1 MIPAASFIYFADLTP
16 DAIVL
21 WASDSIEDC
30 LGYAPE
36 EVVGITAYNFLFKE
50 DVPVTR
56 TSHQEHLLNDFVAS
70 QAILGYLR
78 KDGGRTLVEV
88 VYSTCHDFITC
99 CVIVLEAE
107 DTTYMAKL
115 QHNASLTFNRT
126 SRSKQFER
134 LRRHR
139 TAFKAGTWDTSDL
152 LLEPRVCVIL
162 NRFTRS
168 LDVMYASPSC
178 ELLLHIDSQEIEGK
192 PFLLFIRADDLASFV
207 ENMDVAKSTNIISHI
222 RFWFQSPHWPQEI
235 PCEALLVGTSD
246 GLVLIMQ
253 LCRPFVRRRLIGSM
267 RHYDARKHPELWESY
282 AAGSLDSQIGW
293 SSSPASVSPSPP
305 SMDRHS
311 TGGGLVDSPPRPGKF
326 RRIVELNEDEE
337 ELGEDEEDVME
348 VEFDD

>member
-107 DTTYMAKL
+107 DTT
-115 QHNASLTFNRT
+115 S
-126 SRSKQFER
+126 
-134 LRRHR
+134 
-139 TAFKAGTWDTSDL
+139 
-152 LLEPRVCVIL
+152 
-162 NRFTRS
+162 
-168 LDVMYASPSC
+168 
-178 ELLLHIDSQEIEGK
+178 
-192 PFLLFIRADDLASFV
+192 DDLASFV

-282 AAGSLDSQIGW
+282 SAGSLDSQIGW

-311 TGGGLVDSPPRPGKF
+311 TGGGLVDSPPRLGKF